1 MQKFKRKILNFSIKR
16 SFQFKLLIRI
26 LFIILLGTAVTS
38 GVFYFYANREISDSF
53 RQFHITARNF
63 LDYLLPAVLVSSGAG
78 LTIAIIISL
87 FFPGSLAG
95 PLYRI
100 ERDLREKVGEGDL
113 TLRYRLRKGDE
124 LKDLAE
130 TLNIVLD
137 KIGLRV
143 KDIESAS
150 VELSQLISE
159 NDNRN
164 IKGLKEV
171 GKRLTQAVKKF
182 KIQQ

>member
-1 MQKFKRKILNFSIKR
+1 MQKFKRKVLNFSIKR
-16 SFQFKLLIRI
+16 SFQFKLLLKI
-26 LFIILLGTAVTS
+26 LFIIFLGTAVTS

-63 LDYLLPAVLVSSGAG
+63 LDYLLPAVLVSGG
-78 LTIAIIISL
+78 LGSIIAITLSL
-87 FFPGSLAG
+87 FFPLSLAG

-100 ERDLREKVGEGDL
+100 EKDLREKVGEGDL
-113 TLRYRLRKGDE
+113 TVRYRLRKGDE
-124 LKDLAE
+124 LKDLAD
-130 TLNIVLD
+130 TLNIVLE
-137 KIGLRV
+137 KISLRV
-143 KDIESAS
+143 KDIDSAS

-164 IKGLKEV
+164 LKGLKEA